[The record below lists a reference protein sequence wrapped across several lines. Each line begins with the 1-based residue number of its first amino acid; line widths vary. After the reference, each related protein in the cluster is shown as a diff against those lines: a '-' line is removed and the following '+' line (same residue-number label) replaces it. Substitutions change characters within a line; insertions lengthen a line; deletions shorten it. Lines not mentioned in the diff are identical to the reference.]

1 MLSMP
6 KAMCVR
12 RGIVECDSLFCSSV
26 SSFQNFLGVVID
38 SQIDLGTECYGKL
51 TVCLS
56 IPRIEG
62 NGLLSK
68 LTGSRLALLVKD

>member
-1 MLSMP
+1 
-6 KAMCVR
+6 MC
-12 RGIVECDSLFCSSV
+12 GAAEESSSAQPFLLVV

-56 IPRIEG
+56 IPRSG
-62 NGLLSK
+62 
-68 LTGSRLALLVKD
+68 